1 MPVTFKGHWQR
12 DWRVRGELV
21 GPAELSFLAEGVG
34 IWGRKTSPIRSLLG
48 FFSRLLGLLV
58 QLIVFGAVLLTASG
72 LLVRF
77 PALRQFT
84 VMGTLFM
91 VPMAA
96 LTVHGVF
103 VVFQRIVQPHCGE
116 LVPWSRVTEL
126 TTDGLTLQLKVHTGR
141 GLLWGH
147 LKPRWWWGRRAARAI
162 FQSLRDGAT
171 SLPGVPVGRGV
182 RSAWWDRVAV
192 LVALIAAGIG
202 GAAGLVTLNERLE
215 ERAARSSGPLA
226 GAPSRPTPRALE
238 ELKLGGCTGSNEVAV
253 QVRREGADL
262 HWSALRAGLT
272 MTALRWDPR
281 LGAGQWLTTTSNGR
295 AAKAPGFF
303 ATSPDAAAVSVVTRR
318 GVTPPNPKDEEQL
331 RRAWCRGEVHGVHI
345 ATNQSSKNIK
355 LKAFR
360 NHDALEVT
368 VEGAAGGAWV
378 LPIRRYVDQR
388 PGWQQVCDVPSLKG
402 RLGALEAKPRVEV
415 PGFFAGADEQA
426 LVLLLEPAAPSALSW
441 LADGPTTRRCLTL
454 EALAQSGF
462 TLQSATSPLT
472 AAPSRLYTTAA
483 TQARARSMFSP
494 GAGAQAALDG
504 VTSRYADVRAAL
516 KGSVRSAK
524 DEQDVVDGVLSAVPW
539 SALLDEVSI
548 RGDLPRLERARQRLD
563 GQHPDAEA
571 GRRFLIQLIQ
581 SFLSRI
587 KPTPDQWLAR
597 YQVAS
602 DYLLVRYGARWTVGG
617 RAVQVGDPAAA
628 DLYNLLGRF
637 MLMDLG
643 RNAERDFAD
652 GRASRV
658 EMVVLEA
665 ALNLWDV
672 HLDMPVS
679 SLNKALWAWG
689 TGDFEYVLGRVWLK
703 ANESI
708 RDEAAAISSAA
719 KAKYTLQGGWS
730 GEGGAARYAE
740 LARDGRALGWI
751 ARFDARKMQVDWGK
765 ARALPRGALLACA
778 ASYVTAD
785 KLTAGF
791 AMMNGQVTNFAISS
805 KMDGLVVLRPG
816 APPLILD
823 LKRGATLPDGHRS
836 LRPLVDLNDLS
847 ELVDWLR
854 EEGASAFQTHLL
866 VSDGALVIDSG
877 RASAELRER
886 RLLVTARFGRSPIV
900 AIIDIPGGSKMSL
913 HEAAL
918 VSLHAM
924 TTPAP
929 AGPGLTVEGVAN
941 LDVGSYDILQAFDS
955 NGKVLRVGPV
965 PISNAHN
972 LLTVAR

>member
-1 MPVTFKGHWQR
+1 LPVTFKGHWQR

-21 GPAELSFLAEGVG
+21 GPAELSFHAEGVRV
-34 IWGRKTSPIRSLLG
+34 WGRKTSPLRSLIG
-48 FFSRLLGLLV
+48 FFSRLAGLLL
-58 QLIVFGAVLLTASG
+58 QLIVFGGVLLTTSG

-77 PALRQFT
+77 PKLGEITLIGALF
-84 VMGTLFM
+84 V

-96 LTVHGVF
+96 LMVHGAF
-103 VVFQRIVQPHCGE
+103 AVFQRIVQPRCSE
-116 LVPWSRVTEL
+116 LVPWSRVTDL
-126 TTDGLTLQLKVHTGR
+126 ATDGLTLQLKVHSRR

-171 SLPGVPVGRGV
+171 SLPGASVGRAV

-192 LVALIAAGIG
+192 LAALLTVAIG

-226 GAPSRPTPRALE
+226 GAPSRPSPRALE
-238 ELKLGGCTGSNEVAV
+238 QLNLGGCTGTTQAAV

-262 HWSALRAGLT
+262 HWRELRAGLA
-272 MTALRWDPR
+272 MTAQRWDPKI
-281 LGAGQWLTTTSNGR
+281 GAGQWLTTTSSRR
-295 AAKAPGFF
+295 AAKAPDFF
-303 ATSPDAAAVSVVTRR
+303 ATGPDAAAVAVVTRP
-318 GVTPPNPKDEEQL
+318 GVTPPDPKDEERL
-331 RRAWCRGEVHGVHI
+331 RRAWCNGEVQGVHI
-345 ATNQSSKNIK
+345 ATQQHSKNIK

-360 NHDALEVT
+360 NNDALDVT
-368 VEGAAGGAWV
+368 IEGAAGGAWV
-378 LPIRRYVDQR
+378 LPIRRYVDHG

-402 RLGALEAKPRVEV
+402 RLGALEAKARVEV
-415 PGFFAGADEQA
+415 PGFFSGADEQA
-426 LVLLLEPAAPSALSW
+426 LVLLLEPSAPSALSW

-462 TLQSATSPLT
+462 TLQSATSPL
-472 AAPSRLYTTAA
+472 AAPPSRLYNTAA
-483 TQARARSMFSP
+483 THARAQSMFNS

-504 VTSRYADVRAAL
+504 ITSRYVEVRAAL
-516 KGSVRSAK
+516 KSSIRSTR

-563 GQHPDAEA
+563 GQHPDAAA

-617 RAVQVGDPAAA
+617 RAVQVGDPQAAA
-628 DLYNLLGRF
+628 LYNLLGRF

-658 EMVVLEA
+658 EMMVLEA

-708 RDEAAAISSAA
+708 RDESAAISSAA
-719 KAKYTLQGGWS
+719 KAKYTLHGGWS
-730 GEGGAARYAE
+730 GERGAARYAE
-740 LARDGRALGWI
+740 LARDGHPLGWM
-751 ARFDARKMQVDWGK
+751 ALFDAQKMQVDWGA
-765 ARALPRGALLACA
+765 ARSLPRGTLLACA
-778 ASYVTAD
+778 ASYVTAN

-791 AMMNGQVTNFAISS
+791 AMTKGVVTNFAISS

-823 LKRGATLPDGHRS
+823 LKRGATLPDGRRP

-847 ELVDWLR
+847 ELMDWLR
-854 EEGASAFQTHLL
+854 DTSASAFQTHLL

-886 RLLVTARFGRSPIV
+886 RLLVTARYKRSPIV
-900 AIIDIPGGSKMSL
+900 AIIDIPGSSKMSL

-918 VSLHAM
+918 VSLHAL

-929 AGPGLTVEGVAN
+929 DGPGLTVEGVAN
-941 LDVGSYDILQAFDS
+941 LDVGSYDILQALDS
-955 NGKVLRVGPV
+955 NGEVLRAGPIH
-965 PISNAHN
+965 ISNAHN
-972 LLTVAR
+972 LLTVSR